1 MPQGTASPDDE
12 QYYEH
17 LAERYDVEYDG
28 GNGGGQEGR
37 IWRERINPFVAKA
50 QTHIRSA
57 GKPPPADMVP
67 FSNLLEGASRDD
79 TYLYENLKGLMDI
92 LGYMDKDRL
101 TQEGTRLLLALR
113 ALRLHL
119 RLCFPETEPNKPLK
133 MPVLEIYSRLT
144 ALLRYLL
151 DADKPAWEIGS

>member
-1 MPQGTASPDDE
+1 MVELVILENTRVLFDAASKLADSLPPGRDGSPDAEKQIGEFLETLYNARLDELKSVLSVPQGTASPDDE

-79 TYLYENLKGLMDI
+79 RSEERRVGK
-92 LGYMDKDRL
+92 
-101 TQEGTRLLLALR
+101 E
-113 ALRLHL
+113 
-119 RLCFPETEPNKPLK
+119 C
-133 MPVLEIYSRLT
+133 
-144 ALLRYLL
+144 RY
-151 DADKPAWEIGS
+151 